1 MLNRKDL
8 SKESQK
14 IMCDYDNSILY
25 NDSVLSKIV
34 DYYKN
39 EDAVIVYMPDHS
51 EGMFASGI
59 SSKWGRSSFAN
70 IDYANAYENF
80 QIPLWIYC
88 TDSYIQKRRNTF
100 DAIRK
105 ASRLPY
111 MTDLMPYLVMHLAG
125 VRYTG
130 YDDSKDILS
139 PHYNAQRKRLLRK
152 DKDYNGLIQS
162 IKNNGR

>member
-1 MLNRKDL
+1 MDIDL
-8 SKESQK
+8 STKSPS
-14 IMCDYDNSILY
+14 YL
-25 NDSVLSKIV
+25 
-34 DYYKN
+34 
-39 EDAVIVYMPDHS
+39 
-51 EGMFASGI
+51 
-59 SSKWGRSSFAN
+59 
-70 IDYANAYENF
+70 
-80 QIPLWIYC
+80 
-88 TDSYIQKRRNTF
+88 YIQKRRNTF

-125 VRYTG
+125 VRYIG